1 MSIAH
6 TTVAT
11 WRLPLSLLSQ
21 FAGVSRLTLAV
32 LGAGALAAAGFAV
45 GAACAAGVAG
55 VPLGSAG
62 VSDKPEPVAG
72 AAGASE
78 AAGES
83 VAGESEAPAL
93 LQAHTLS
100 VQHAQGHKGVPTG
113 VSESPEPTVGAIG
126 ALKGAGK
133 SRQGNQKSQ
142 PCRGHMC

>member
-1 MSIAH
+1 MSAADA
-6 TTVAT
+6 TVGT
-11 WRLPLSLLSQ
+11 QELPLSLHSQ
-21 FAGVSRLTLAV
+21 LDRFSRLTLVA

-45 GAACAAGVAG
+45 GAAGAAGVAG
-55 VPLGSAG
+55 VPLGSTG

-113 VSESPEPTVGAIG
+113 VSESPEPMVGAIG
-126 ALKGAGK
+126 AFKGAGK
-133 SRQGNQKSQ
+133 SRQGNQRSR